1 MVYRELFSGSHKEP
15 HTTVNLQ
22 ASVSLW
28 LVVVAMA
35 ALPPAAATQKNVSCC
50 RWPVIDSCGRC
61 GKRAVRRCGRWQQPP
76 VLLPGRHVAD
86 RTGAAPRRLEN
97 TTWMLLHRCGGGRR
111 CFCRAQLPST
121 SRSARNGRMS
131 EYMGESSCPL
141 ECLGHLL
148 QLTRS
153 PRSTNGATT
162 PLPASLDRS
171 LGLASRLC
179 SSTLLRIA
187 QFISLGLLRCCGR
200 SLCRSASMTGRRRW
214 NSGLRGVLRRLRNAS
229 SLCS

>member
-1 MVYRELFSGSHKEP
+1 DDHHRIAQAWKHTPWVSRSHREALFQLRDHLLVTHGM
-15 HTTVNLQ
+15 
-22 ASVSLW
+22 ASRVPLRRT
-28 LVVVAMA
+28 
-35 ALPPAAATQKNVSCC
+35 PSC
-50 RWPVIDSCGRC
+50 PYS
-61 GKRAVRRCGRWQQPP
+61 
-76 VLLPGRHVAD
+76 
-86 RTGAAPRRLEN
+86 
-97 TTWMLLHRCGGGRR
+97 
-111 CFCRAQLPST
+111 FCRAQLPST